1 MKYDNDNRKFN
12 KDTLRYWKI
21 QEKHIMRSEDTKTLL
36 RELSYIKD
44 LILKTDEPLSKHTS
58 FQLGGNAD
66 YFCVVQNLEQLKRL
80 FNICSQKYNTFI
92 LGNGTNILFS
102 DEGYRG
108 VVIKLSGEFKKIEV
122 LSEVIRAGS
131 SVSLASLLKNALTN
145 ELSGLEFAWG
155 IPGTLGGSII
165 GNAGAFGSE
174 ICNLMKNLKICDFKG
189 EIYEILPEKID
200 FGYRY
205 CKLPINGLIL
215 EADLLLR
222 KSSGGRI
229 ENKMKKNIEWRKK
242 HQPLKAKTAGCIF
255 KNPGYVSAA
264 KLIES
269 VGLKGKV
276 INGARFS
283 PKHANFIENF
293 NNAKSRD
300 VYELI
305 QLAKETVY
313 KKFGI
318 VLETEINLVGF

>member
-1 MKYDNDNRKFN
+1 
-12 KDTLRYWKI
+12 
-21 QEKHIMRSEDTKTLL
+21 MRSEDIKILL
-36 RELSYIKD
+36 KELSYIKD
-44 LILKTDEPLSKHTS
+44 LILRTDEPLNKHTS

-66 YFCVVQNLEQLKRL
+66 YFCVIQNLEQLRRV
-80 FNICSQKYNTFI
+80 FNICSKKYNIFI

-108 VVIKLSGEFKKIEV
+108 VVVKLSGEFKKIEV

-131 SVSLASLLKNALTN
+131 SISLASLLKNALMN

-165 GNAGAFGSE
+165 SNAGAFGLE
-174 ICNLMKNLKICDFKG
+174 ICNLIKNLKNFDFSG
-189 EIYEILPEKID
+189 EIHEILPEKLD

-215 EADLLLR
+215 EVDLQLR
-222 KSSGGRI
+222 KSSRERI
-229 ENKMKKNIEWRKK
+229 ENTMKKNIKWRKK
-242 HQPLKAKTAGCIF
+242 NQPLKAKTAGCIF
-255 KNPGYVSAA
+255 KNPGYISAA

-269 VGLKGKV
+269 VGLKGRV

-313 KKFGI
+313 KEFGI